1 MSISNINEHNVCGIP
16 KCFKRKV
23 QQLCTVLCVLD
34 ISQRKQ
40 TNFAC
45 IIMVYYEYVFR

>member
-34 ISQRKQ
+34 ISQR
-40 TNFAC
+40 TNKFC
-45 IIMVYYEYVFR
+45 MYHDGLL